1 MRHRRSTA
9 RLIAMLVVGVVA
21 TIITASFGEWA
32 YAPTVGWCFAAA
44 LYSSWVWI
52 VIGRQ
57 NADQTKT
64 HATTEEPQR
73 AVAELLVLIL
83 SIGAVFSVA
92 FVLVQAS
99 SSHGVAKLL
108 LVVLALVSV
117 ALSWVLLHTL
127 YTLRY
132 ARLYYGTG
140 SGGGIDFN
148 QKEPPQYT
156 DFAYLAFVLGMTFQV
171 SDTDLTNHHIRVT
184 ALRHSLLSFV
194 FGTIILASTVN
205 LVAGLTK

>member
-1 MRHRRSTA
+1 MRHRKSSV
-9 RLIAMLVVGVVA
+9 RLVVMLIVGVVA

-32 YAPTVGWCFAAA
+32 YAPTVGWCLAAA
-44 LYSSWVWI
+44 VYASWVWI

-57 NADQTKT
+57 DADQTKT
-64 HATTEEPQR
+64 HATTEEPRR
-73 AVAELLVLIL
+73 ATAELLVLLL
-83 SIGAVFSVA
+83 SIVAVFSVA

-99 SSHGVAKLL
+99 SSQGTAKLL
-108 LVVLALVSV
+108 LVLLALVSV
-117 ALSWVLLHTL
+117 ALSWLLLHTL
-127 YTLRY
+127 FTLRY
-132 ARLYYGTG
+132 ARLYYGAG

-171 SDTDLTNHHIRVT
+171 SDTDITNHTIRVT